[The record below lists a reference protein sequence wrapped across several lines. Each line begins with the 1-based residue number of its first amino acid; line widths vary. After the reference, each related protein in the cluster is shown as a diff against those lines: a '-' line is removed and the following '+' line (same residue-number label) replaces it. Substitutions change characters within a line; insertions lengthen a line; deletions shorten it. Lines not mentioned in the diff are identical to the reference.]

1 MLNCRLAE
9 LQYCLTTSTED
20 VLVWDPDVVIF
31 MMVGSTVPGYV
42 LLIFTHKILNAFGHC
57 MKLDT
62 ATWYLLVVDSFM
74 VNDGQVC
81 IFLLPRVAS
90 KVGWTLVTYPGN
102 CNLPS
107 LNQTLPILVWLYIRG
122 SRGCVYRKMH
132 ALTGAPAMSMFRL
145 STAKL
150 VRWVLLHCTI
160 VLFPS
165 LVSWTVVTP
174 SVDQPPLPILLKK
187 RK

>member
-1 MLNCRLAE
+1 MLWSLNLLHSTHPILRWWNNHLDQVLNCRLAE

-20 VLVWDPDVVIF
+20 VLVWDPDVVIS

-42 LLIFTHKILNAFGHC
+42 LLISHTKYWML
-57 MKLDT
+57 LVT
-62 ATWYLLVVDSFM
+62 AWNCYLVVDSFM

-90 KVGWTLVTYPGN
+90 KFGWTLVTYPSN

-122 SRGCVYRKMH
+122 SRGCVYIGRCMH
-132 ALTGAPAMSMFRL
+132 SL
-145 STAKL
+145 
-150 VRWVLLHCTI
+150 VLLPCQCSYWAQKNWWGGCYCNAPLWCSHPA
-160 VLFPS
+160 PS
-165 LVSWTVVTP
+165 EM
-174 SVDQPPLPILLKK
+174 
-187 RK
+187 